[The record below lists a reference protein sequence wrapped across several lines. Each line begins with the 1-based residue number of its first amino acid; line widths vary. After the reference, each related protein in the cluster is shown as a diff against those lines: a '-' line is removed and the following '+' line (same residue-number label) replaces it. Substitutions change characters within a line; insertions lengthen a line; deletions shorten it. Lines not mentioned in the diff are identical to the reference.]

1 MRGVDLVQ
9 AYDRVL
15 EQQILG
21 RGSCRACQD
30 EALRSEVEGLLATS
44 DPRELHGLGLEP
56 LRLMEEVL
64 EARPSSGLCGL
75 ARTFEVLEQAALN
88 LYLGPWREEYRVIK
102 MYSGTFTHCVAPV
115 LSAPQ
120 TEEVFGLLGY
130 RPGPAQTRLL
140 HLQPAG
146 GPASP
151 RELLRLACAFFLARC
166 ECRLLLA
173 ALGKRGGARWEL
185 GVVRERR
192 QGQRLQVR
200 LLNVDLRFNASPCL
214 QHLTEK
220 QLKCFSRTINPVQPG
235 LLQNLQVEPQLGL
248 TRIIYIPR
256 SVVFLSNNWV
266 KWRRHLV
273 TSSGKSTLKRPSN
286 RSGGILLI
294 TEISLAPRSRRF
306 GPVVPPPLEADRGR
320 PHDLCDCLSAPP
332 LSLQRCLDCGVLHD
346 ITCVRLTEC
355 RLQRHQVEPASG
367 VPETGPETGVERPRD
382 AVPEDTA
389 AFQPISYHCEAA
401 SANPHLLCLT
411 CRAVHGSACVEGRLC
426 RSAHRTRRL
435 GTCSCGKSCC
445 GTPRVLCLYCG
456 DEFCRDCWYKN
467 PLTCVCGRSFHLS
480 TDL

>member
-1 MRGVDLVQ
+1 MHGVDLVR

-21 RGSCRACQD
+21 QGSCQACQD
-30 EALRSEVEGLLATS
+30 EMLRSEVEGLLATS

-64 EARPSSGLCGL
+64 EARCGPGLRGL

-140 HLQPAG
+140 RLQPAG
-146 GPASP
+146 GVAAP

-192 QGQRLQVR
+192 KGQRLQVAIDNAER
-200 LLNVDLRFNASPCL
+200 LLSVLEDAEGELDLYRDDSTAPPGGQRRSNG
-214 QHLTEK
+214 
-220 QLKCFSRTINPVQPG
+220 PVA
-235 LLQNLQVEPQLGL
+235 
-248 TRIIYIPR
+248 
-256 SVVFLSNNWV
+256 
-266 KWRRHLV
+266 
-273 TSSGKSTLKRPSN
+273 
-286 RSGGILLI
+286 
-294 TEISLAPRSRRF
+294 APRSRRF
-306 GPVVPPPLEADRGR
+306 GPVVPPPLEAERGR
-320 PHDLCDCLSAPP
+320 PHDLCGCLRAAEVMETP

-346 ITCVRLTEC
+346 ITCVHLTDC
-355 RLQRHQVEPASG
+355 SLQRHQVEPASG
-367 VPETGPETGVERPRD
+367 VPETGPETGEERPRD

-389 AFQPISYHCEAA
+389 TCGDTAASQPISYHCEAA

-411 CRAVHGSACVEGRLC
+411 CRAVHGAACVEGKLC
-426 RSAHRTRRL
+426 RLAHRTRCL

-480 TDL
+480 TDLSTSV

>member
-64 EARPSSGLCGL
+64 EARPSSGLRGL

-192 QGQRLQVR
+192 QGQRLQVAVDNAER
-200 LLNVDLRFNASPCL
+200 LLSVPEDAEGELDLYREDSTAPPGGQRRSNG
-214 QHLTEK
+214 
-220 QLKCFSRTINPVQPG
+220 PVA
-235 LLQNLQVEPQLGL
+235 
-248 TRIIYIPR
+248 
-256 SVVFLSNNWV
+256 
-266 KWRRHLV
+266 
-273 TSSGKSTLKRPSN
+273 
-286 RSGGILLI
+286 
-294 TEISLAPRSRRF
+294 APRSRRF

-320 PHDLCDCLSAPP
+320 PHDLCGCLSAPP

-355 RLQRHQVEPASG
+355 RLERHQVEPASG
-367 VPETGPETGVERPRD
+367 VPETGPETGEDRPRD

-480 TDL
+480 TDLSTSV

>member
-1 MRGVDLVQ
+1 MRGVDLVR

-64 EARPSSGLCGL
+64 EAGRGPGLRGL

-140 HLQPAG
+140 RLQPAG
-146 GPASP
+146 SPAAP
-151 RELLRLACAFFLARC
+151 RDLLRLACAFFLARC
-166 ECRLLLA
+166 ECRLLLG
-173 ALGKRGGARWEL
+173 ALGKHGGARWEL

-192 QGQRLQVR
+192 QGQRLQVAVDNAER
-200 LLNVDLRFNASPCL
+200 LLSVPEDAEGELDLYRDDSAAPPGGQGCSNG
-214 QHLTEK
+214 
-220 QLKCFSRTINPVQPG
+220 PVA
-235 LLQNLQVEPQLGL
+235 
-248 TRIIYIPR
+248 
-256 SVVFLSNNWV
+256 
-266 KWRRHLV
+266 
-273 TSSGKSTLKRPSN
+273 
-286 RSGGILLI
+286 
-294 TEISLAPRSRRF
+294 APRSRRF
-306 GPVVPPPLEADRGR
+306 GPVVPMPLEADRGR
-320 PHDLCDCLSAPP
+320 PHDLCGCLRAPP
-332 LSLQRCLDCGVLHD
+332 LHLQRCLDCGVLHD
-346 ITCVRLTEC
+346 ITCIHLTDC
-355 RLQRHQVEPASG
+355 NLQRHQVEPASSS
-367 VPETGPETGVERPRD
+367 EIGPVSREERPGD

-389 AFQPISYHCEAA
+389 ASQPISYHCEAA

-411 CRAVHGSACVEGRLC
+411 CRAVHGAACVEGGLC
-426 RSAHRTRRL
+426 RSAHQTRRL

-456 DEFCRDCWYKN
+456 DEFCRDCWKVN
-467 PLTCVCGRSFHLS
+467 
-480 TDL
+480 

>member
-64 EARPSSGLCGL
+64 EARPGSGLRGL

-140 HLQPAG
+140 RLQPSG
-146 GPASP
+146 GPVAP

-173 ALGKRGGARWEL
+173 ALGKRGGARREL

-192 QGQRLQVR
+192 RGQRLQVAVDNAER
-200 LLNVDLRFNASPCL
+200 LLSVPQDAEGQLDLYREDSTAPPGGQRRSNG
-214 QHLTEK
+214 
-220 QLKCFSRTINPVQPG
+220 PVA
-235 LLQNLQVEPQLGL
+235 
-248 TRIIYIPR
+248 
-256 SVVFLSNNWV
+256 
-266 KWRRHLV
+266 
-273 TSSGKSTLKRPSN
+273 
-286 RSGGILLI
+286 
-294 TEISLAPRSRRF
+294 APRSRL
-306 GPVVPPPLEADRGR
+306 GPVVSPPLEADRGR
-320 PHDLCDCLSAPP
+320 PHDLCGCLSAPP
-332 LSLQRCLDCGVLHD
+332 LGLQRCLDCGVLHD
-346 ITCVRLTEC
+346 VTCVRLTDC

-367 VPETGPETGVERPRD
+367 VPETGPETGEERPRD

-389 AFQPISYHCEAA
+389 ALQPISYHCEAA

-480 TDL
+480 TDLSSSV